1 MGFWSLSKGFENLVK
16 NDILVKS
23 LQDTAKSKNATPVQ
37 IALSWILRMQSGTIP
52 LFGTTKEE
60 CLTENI
66 GTLSVQW

>member
-1 MGFWSLSKGFENLVK
+1 M
-16 NDILVKS
+16 LVKS